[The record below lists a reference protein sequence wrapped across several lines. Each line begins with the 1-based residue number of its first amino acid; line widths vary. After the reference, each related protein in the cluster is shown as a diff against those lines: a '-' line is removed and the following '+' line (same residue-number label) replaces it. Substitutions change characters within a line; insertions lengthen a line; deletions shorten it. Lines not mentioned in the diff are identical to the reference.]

1 MGRRAKTDDERMEEW
16 IADAS
21 VDSLKRMQDLV
32 AFALKLRA
40 KYPGDTPDDKPKQ
53 AKLPGV

>member
-16 IADAS
+16 LADAS
-21 VDSLKRMQDLV
+21 VDSLKRMQDLI

-40 KYPGDTPDDKPKQ
+40 KEAPKEEKQ